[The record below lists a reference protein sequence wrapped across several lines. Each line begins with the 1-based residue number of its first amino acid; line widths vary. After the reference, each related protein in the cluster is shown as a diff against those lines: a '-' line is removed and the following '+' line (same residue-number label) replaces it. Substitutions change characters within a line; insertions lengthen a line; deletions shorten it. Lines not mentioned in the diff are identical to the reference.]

1 MSSEEAVKALI
12 DNGLKEYSR
21 EYSTY
26 YAINPEDFYVELK
39 KEGGK
44 VTEVIYTSRQLSG
57 R

>member
-44 VTEVIYTSRQLSG
+44 VTEVIYTSCELSG